1 MCGRRGGE
9 GLVQGR
15 QRGRTLVEVG
25 HLSLGAEVMVPHGGG
40 QFRQQD
46 LRQRKT
52 GNIHQGVQLC
62 RLDPGKSEAVNSGEN
77 IDIKYDDNKSLF

>member
-1 MCGRRGGE
+1 MGPG
-9 GLVQGR
+9 
-15 QRGRTLVEVG
+15 
-25 HLSLGAEVMVPHGGG
+25 GGG

-46 LRQRKT
+46 LRQWKT